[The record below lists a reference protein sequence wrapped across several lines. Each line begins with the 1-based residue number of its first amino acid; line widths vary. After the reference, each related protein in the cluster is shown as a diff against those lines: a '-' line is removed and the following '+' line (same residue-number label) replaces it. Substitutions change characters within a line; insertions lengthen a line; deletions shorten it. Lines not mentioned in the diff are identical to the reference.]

1 MTTTNQA
8 LARNAQMNRPGMC
21 RQGSGSPNWM
31 AVSWDAVVNFLA
43 PLGYENESGFHY
55 GKQPVPHGKD
65 S

>member
-8 LARNAQMNRPGMC
+8 LARNAQVDQTGMC
-21 RQGSGSPNWM
+21 RQGSGTSKWM
-31 AVSWDAVVNFLA
+31 AARWNVVLNFLA

-55 GKQPVPHGKD
+55 GIQPIPHKKV